1 MTIGKT
7 IDADELEGIIDD
19 LIYFIDDLDCKDHDE
34 YEDIMSNILELK
46 RRILDLEIEDP
57 EED

>member
-46 RRILDLEIEDP
+46 CRILDLEIEDP

>member
-19 LIYFIDDLDCKDHDE
+19 LIYFVDDLDCKDHDE

-46 RRILDLEIEDP
+46 RRILDMEINEDD
-57 EED
+57 EN